1 VSGTCTSAAKK
12 MELEKLGMNAS
23 VFDATSSKYGFFP
36 DVFSLSLSSIIQ
48 FSDAEHLQKK

>member
-1 VSGTCTSAAKK
+1 

-48 FSDAEHLQKK
+48 FSAAEHLTKT